1 MGAYKNI
8 EKVVVMEESIAS
20 TLEKYHH
27 DSTRLMDILIDVQN
41 QFGYINE
48 NAIAQIAGGLDIS
61 KADVEQT
68 RSFYHFFSTKP
79 VGKYSIFLNT
89 SVNAY
94 MMGRDVVARTFRK
107 EIGIPFNS
115 VTSDGLIGLF
125 DTSCIGMSDQ
135 EPAAIIN
142 GKIFPNLT
150 PFRVK
155 ELIRDIRAGKSL
167 EELVVEGYGDG
178 ENSNED
184 IRAVVNN
191 NIRKI
196 GPVLDPNYKP
206 GNVIREILP
215 RLTPEQVI
223 SEIKGSNIRGR
234 GGAGFPTGMKWE
246 LCRQAE
252 SEEKYIIC
260 NADEGEPGT
269 FKDRVILTERPKLLL
284 EGMVIAAYATGAR
297 KGILYIRHE
306 YKYLKTYLENLIQ
319 GAHDRN
325 LMGKD
330 IAGIK
335 GFEFDVRIQFG
346 AGSYVCGEESALI
359 ESTEGKRGEPRD
371 KPPFPVEKGYLDK
384 PTVVNN
390 VETFCSA
397 VKVLLNGADWYRSFG
412 TKDSTGT
419 KVLSISGDCR
429 YPGIYEVEWGFSVND
444 ICEMSGADDVK
455 AVQVGGPSGSLVGPD
470 EFNRILCF
478 ADLSTGGSLI
488 IFNHSRDLLE
498 DVVLNFTSFF
508 IEESCGS
515 CSTCR
520 IMPVIL
526 RDKLR
531 KILNARGIESD
542 INDMLD
548 WAQILKSS
556 RCGLGQTAANPIV
569 SSINNFRH
577 LYDQKVRGEKRYD
590 TGFDLD
596 KATREALAVT
606 GRQSIN
612 GG

>member
-1 MGAYKNI
+1 
-8 EKVVVMEESIAS
+8 MEESIAS

-27 DSTRLMDILIDVQN
+27 DPTRLMDILIDVQSE
-41 QFGYINE
+41 FSCISDS
-48 NAIAQIAGGLDIS
+48 AIKQISRGLDIS
-61 KADVEQT
+61 IADVEQT
-68 RSFYHFFSTKP
+68 RSFYHFFSKRHT
-79 VGKYSIFLNT
+79 GEFSIFLNT

-94 MMGRDVVARTFRK
+94 MMGRDAVARTF
-107 EIGIPFNS
+107 EQEAGIPFNE
-115 VTSDGLIGLF
+115 VTPDGLIGLF

-155 ELIRDIRAGKSL
+155 ELIRDIRAGKSM

-196 GPVLDPNYKP
+196 GPVLDPQYRP
-206 GNVIREILP
+206 GDVIWKILP
-215 RLTPEQVI
+215 EMSPDKVI
-223 SEIKGSNIRGR
+223 AEIKKSNIRGR

-246 LCRQAE
+246 LARQTE
-252 SEEKYIIC
+252 SDEKYIIC

-284 EGMVIAAYATGAR
+284 EGMVIAAYATGAK
-297 KGILYIRHE
+297 KGILYVRHE
-306 YKYLKTYLENLIQ
+306 YKYLKTYLENLIK
-319 GAHDRN
+319 GAHERN

-335 GFEFDVRIQFG
+335 GFEFDVRIQYG

-359 ESTEGKRGEPRD
+359 ESAEGKRGEPRD
-371 KPPFPVEKGYLDK
+371 KPPFPVERGYLGK

-429 YPGIYEVEWGFSVND
+429 YPGVYEVEWGFTVRD
-444 ICEMSGADDVK
+444 LCEMSGAVDVK
-455 AVQVGGPSGSLVGPD
+455 AVQVGGPSGSLVGPED
-470 EFNRILCF
+470 FDRTLCF

-488 IFNHSRDLLE
+488 MFNYSRDLLQ

-520 IMPVIL
+520 VMPVIL
-526 RDKLR
+526 RDKLQ
-531 KILNARGIESD
+531 KILNARGVKSD
-542 INDMLD
+542 VSDMLE
-548 WAQILKSS
+548 WAKVLKSS

-569 SSINNFRH
+569 TSIRNFPD
-577 LYDQKVRGEKRYD
+577 LYDQKIRGKDDYD
-590 TGFDLD
+590 TGFDLNR
-596 KATREALAVT
+596 ATRDAMAAA
-606 GRQSIN
+606 GRLPVN

>member
-1 MGAYKNI
+1 
-8 EKVVVMEESIAS
+8 MEQSIAS
-20 TLEKYHH
+20 ILSKYHQ
-27 DSTRLMDILIDVQN
+27 DPTRLMDILIDIQEVA
-41 QFGYINE
+41 GCINDE
-48 NAIAQIAGGLDIS
+48 AIEQTARGLDIS

-68 RSFYHFFSTKP
+68 RSFYHFFSKNPT
-79 VGKYSIFLNT
+79 GKYSIFLNT

-94 MMGRDVVARTFRK
+94 MMGRDAVAHTFEDVV
-107 EIGIPFNS
+107 GIPFNTVS
-115 VTSDGLIGLF
+115 RDGLIGLF

-150 PFRVK
+150 PFRVR
-155 ELIRDIRAGKSL
+155 ELIRDIRAGKSV

-184 IRAVVNN
+184 ILAVVNN

-196 GPVLDPNYKP
+196 GPVLDQQYKP
-206 GNVIREILP
+206 GAVIKEKLP
-215 RLTPEQVI
+215 NMQPQQVI
-223 SEIKGSNIRGR
+223 DEVKSSNIRGR
-234 GGAGFPTGMKWE
+234 GGAGFPTGMKWD
-246 LCRQAE
+246 LCRKTEAD
-252 SEEKYIIC
+252 EKYIIC

-284 EGMVIAAYATGAR
+284 EGMVIAAYATGATR
-297 KGILYIRHE
+297 GILYIRHE

-319 GAHDRN
+319 GAHERK

-335 GFEFDVRIQFG
+335 GFDFDVRIQFG

-359 ESTEGKRGEPRD
+359 ESAEGKRGEPRD
-371 KPPFPVEKGYLDK
+371 KPPFPVESGYLGK

-397 VKVLLNGADWYRSFG
+397 VKVLLNGGEWYRSFG
-412 TKDSTGT
+412 TEDSTGT

-444 ICEMSGADDVK
+444 ICEMVGAYDVQ
-455 AVQVGGPSGSLVGPD
+455 AVQVGGPSGSLVGPA
-470 EFNRILCF
+470 EFDRTLCF

-488 IFNHSRDLLE
+488 IFNNQRDLLQ

-520 IMPVIL
+520 IMPVLL
-526 RDKLR
+526 RNKLK
-531 KILNARGIESD
+531 KILNARGVK
-542 INDMLD
+542 NDLNEMLA
-548 WAQILKSS
+548 WAEALKAS
-556 RCGLGQTAANPIV
+556 RCGLGQTAANPITT
-569 SSINNFRH
+569 SLRNFRH
-577 LYDQKVRGEKRYD
+577 LYDHKIRRGTDYD
-590 TGFDLD
+590 TGFDLNH
-596 KATREALAVT
+596 AVQDAISAT
-606 GRQSIN
+606 GRYPVPES
-612 GG
+612 

>member
-1 MGAYKNI
+1 
-8 EKVVVMEESIAS
+8 MEESIS
-20 TLEKYHH
+20 SILEGHHH
-27 DSTRLMDILIDVQN
+27 DPTRLMDILIDVQDETGFIGD
-41 QFGYINE
+41 Q
-48 NAIAQIAGGLDIS
+48 AVAQIADGVGLS
-61 KADVEQT
+61 VADVEQT
-68 RSFYHFFSTKP
+68 RSFYHFFSKKP
-79 VGKYSIFLNT
+79 TGKYAIYLNT
-89 SVNAY
+89 SVNAC
-94 MMGRDVVARTFRK
+94 MMGHDAVARTF
-107 EIGIPFNS
+107 EVEAGIPCNS
-115 VTSDGLIGLF
+115 VTRDGLIGLF

-155 ELIRDIRAGKSL
+155 ELIRDIREGKSVD
-167 EELVVEGYGDG
+167 ELVVEGYGDG
-178 ENSNED
+178 QNSNSD

-196 GPVLDPNYKP
+196 GPVLNPNYKP
-206 GNVIREILP
+206 GEVIRKKLP
-215 RLTPEQVI
+215 EMTPQQVI
-223 SEIKGSNIRGR
+223 DEMKRSNIRGR

-246 LCRQAE
+246 ICRQAE
-252 SEEKYIIC
+252 SDEKYIIC

-284 EGMVIAAYATGAR
+284 EGMVVAAYATGAQ

-306 YKYLKTYLENLIQ
+306 YKYLKTYLEKLIE
-319 GAHDRN
+319 GAHKRN
-325 LMGKD
+325 LMGRD

-335 GFEFDVRIQFG
+335 GFDFDVRIQFG

-359 ESTEGKRGEPRD
+359 ESAEGKRGEPRD

-397 VKVLLNGADWYRSFG
+397 VKVLLYGAEWYRSFG
-412 TKDSTGT
+412 TTDSTGT

-444 ICEMSGADDVK
+444 ICGMAGAEDVM
-455 AVQVGGPSGSLVGPD
+455 AVQVGGPSGSLVSPSD
-470 EFNRILCF
+470 FDRVLCY

-488 IFNHSRDLLE
+488 IFNHSRDLLQ

-526 RDKLR
+526 RDKLI
-531 KILNARGIESD
+531 KILNARGVKQD
-542 INDMLD
+542 ITDMLS
-548 WAQILKSS
+548 WAEVLKAS
-556 RCGLGQTAANPIV
+556 RCGLGQTAANPIIT
-569 SSINNFRH
+569 SIHNFRH
-577 LYDQKVRGEKRYD
+577 LYDQKTRGEARYD
-590 TGFDLD
+590 TGFDLN
-596 KATREALAVT
+596 KATQEAMMAT
-606 GRQSIN
+606 GKFVMSE
-612 GG
+612 

>member
-1 MGAYKNI
+1 
-8 EKVVVMEESIAS
+8 MEQQLASI
-20 TLEKYHH
+20 LDKYQHNPL
-27 DSTRLMDILIDVQN
+27 RLMDILIDIQESA
-41 QFGYINE
+41 GYISE
-48 NAIAQIAGGLDIS
+48 EAVGYIAPELNIS
-61 KADVEQT
+61 RADVEQT
-68 RSFYHFFSTKP
+68 RSFYHFFSKKP
-79 VGKYSIFLNT
+79 TGKYSIFLNT
-89 SVNAY
+89 SVTAY
-94 MMGRDVVARTFRK
+94 MMRRNAVARTF
-107 EIGIPFNS
+107 EQEAGIPFNS
-115 VTSDGLIGLF
+115 VTRDGLIGLF

-155 ELIRDIRAGKSL
+155 ELIRDIRAGKSM

-196 GPVLDPNYKP
+196 GPVLDPRYKP
-206 GNVIREILP
+206 GEVIWDILP
-215 RLTPEQVI
+215 KLTPEQVI
-223 SEIKGSNIRGR
+223 EEVKNSNIRGR

-246 LCRQAE
+246 LCRKAKAD
-252 SEEKYIIC
+252 EKYIIC

-284 EGMVIAAYATGAR
+284 EGMVIAAYATGATR
-297 KGILYIRHE
+297 GILYVRHE

-319 GAHDRN
+319 GAHERN
-325 LMGKD
+325 LMGND

-335 GFEFDVRIQFG
+335 GFNFDVRIQFG

-359 ESTEGKRGEPRD
+359 ESAEGKRGEPRD
-371 KPPFPVEKGYLDK
+371 KPPFPVESGYLGK

-397 VKVLLNGADWYRSFG
+397 VKVLLNGGEWYRSFG
-412 TKDSTGT
+412 TEDSTGT

-444 ICEMSGADDVK
+444 ICEMAGAEDIQG
-455 AVQVGGPSGSLVGPD
+455 VQVGGPSGSLVGPGD
-470 EFNRILCF
+470 FDRTLCF

-488 IFNHSRDLLE
+488 MFNYSRDLLQ
-498 DVVLNFTSFF
+498 DVVLNFTNFF

-520 IMPVIL
+520 IMPVLL
-526 RDKLR
+526 RDKLK
-531 KILNARGIESD
+531 KILDARGVKKDMDD
-542 INDMLD
+542 ILA
-548 WAQILKSS
+548 WAEVLKAS
-556 RCGLGQTAANPIV
+556 RCGLGQTASNPII
-569 SSINNFRH
+569 SSIRNFKH
-577 LYDQKVRGEKRYD
+577 LYEQKIRRGTEYD
-590 TGFDLD
+590 TGFDLNMAMQD
-596 KATREALAVT
+596 GMAAT
-606 GRQSIN
+606 GRFPVTQS
-612 GG
+612 

>member
-1 MGAYKNI
+1 MA
-8 EKVVVMEESIAS
+8 ESV
-20 TLEKYHH
+20 
-27 DSTRLMDILIDVQN
+27 DSILTRYGRDESRLMDILIDVQSAEG
-41 QFGYINE
+41 FIGDA
-48 NAIAQIAGGLDIS
+48 AITEIAEGLSLS

-68 RSFYHFFSTKP
+68 RSFYHFFSKKP
-79 VGKYSIFLNT
+79 AGRYAIYLNT
-89 SVNAY
+89 SVNAH
-94 MMGRDVVARTFRK
+94 MMGRDAVARTF
-107 EIGIPFNS
+107 EVEAGIPFNS
-115 VTSDGLIGLF
+115 VTRDGLIGLF

-155 ELIRDIRAGKSL
+155 ELIRDIRAGKSV

-178 ENSNED
+178 QNSNPD
-184 IRAVVNN
+184 VRAVVRN

-196 GPVLDPNYKP
+196 GPVLDPDYKP
-206 GNVIREILP
+206 GEVIRKKLP
-215 RLTPEQVI
+215 VMTPQQVI
-223 SEIKGSNIRGR
+223 DEMKRSNIRGR

-246 LCRQAE
+246 ICRQAE
-252 SEEKYIIC
+252 SDEKYIIC

-284 EGMVIAAYATGAR
+284 EGMVVAAYAIGAR
-297 KGILYIRHE
+297 QGILYVRHE
-306 YKYLKTYLENLIQ
+306 YKYLKTYLEKLIE
-319 GAHDRN
+319 GAHKRN
-325 LMGKD
+325 LMGKN
-330 IAGIK
+330 IAGIE
-335 GFEFDVRIQFG
+335 GFDFDVRIQYG

-359 ESTEGKRGEPRD
+359 ESAEGKRGEPRD
-371 KPPFPVEKGYLDK
+371 KPPFPVEKGYHGQ

-397 VKVLLNGADWYRSFG
+397 VKVLLHGADWYRSFG
-412 TKDSTGT
+412 TTDSTGT

-444 ICEMSGADDVK
+444 ICGMAGAEDVI
-455 AVQVGGPSGSLVGPD
+455 AVQVGGPSGSLVGPSD
-470 EFNRILCF
+470 FDRVLCY

-488 IFNHSRDLLE
+488 IFNHTRDLLE
-498 DVVLNFTSFF
+498 DVVINFTSFF

-531 KILNARGIESD
+531 KILNARGVKSD
-542 INDMLD
+542 ITDMLE
-548 WAQILKSS
+548 WAAILKAS

-569 SSINNFRH
+569 TSIRNFRH
-577 LYDQKVRGEKRYD
+577 LYDQKVRGEVRYD
-590 TGFDLD
+590 TGFDLTR
-596 KATREALAVT
+596 ATQEGVAAT
-606 GRQSIN
+606 GRLTVAE
-612 GG
+612 